1 VTRKT
6 IIIEG
11 GEAMDQGQDEKID
24 EVIDEVEVEILH
36 FENDEVG
43 RLSMAVVDRISSPI
57 GDFVL
62 TVTEEAL
69 EDLLAEGN
77 EDVEVLALRERSDGT
92 YAPLAEPE
100 EMDFLI
106 TELEIRKRGMGAS
119 NGAASNQPGSLE
131 VMGP

>member
-1 VTRKT
+1 
-6 IIIEG
+6 
-11 GEAMDQGQDEKID
+11 
-24 EVIDEVEVEILH
+24 
-36 FENDEVG
+36 
-43 RLSMAVVDRISSPI
+43 
-57 GDFVL
+57 
-62 TVTEEAL
+62 L

-77 EDVEVLALRERSDGT
+77 EDVEVLALRERPDGT

-106 TELEIRKRGMGAS
+106 AELEIRKRGMGAS